1 MKHNFSKT
9 DANGMAKF
17 ERQATKQGSELMPSG
32 VYQLVY
38 STQEYFIALGTFAK
52 YGQAEVNVLKIRHY
66 IIITCIQVTFA
77 VKPWGSVNTIRVIL
91 DENSYSVYRSMNDDT
106 NVRSRRHVSEQ
117 MFVKLK

>member
-1 MKHNFSKT
+1 MKHYFSKT

-52 YGQAEVNVLKIRHY
+52 YGQAEVGLNVLVFIQ
-66 IIITCIQVTFA
+66 CIL
-77 VKPWGSVNTIRVIL
+77 GDICR
-91 DENSYSVYRSMNDDT
+91 
-106 NVRSRRHVSEQ
+106 
-117 MFVKLK
+117 